1 MKINK
6 MRNAFAF
13 CMGCLALFVGCAGFT
28 EDVNGNVADDNS
40 SDVNQMESR
49 YALARVMQSG
59 KLERSAAGDSIT
71 IVLEINGGCVKEGE
85 SFAYDE
91 NFYFADSLT
100 FAYSFRSDTLLL
112 SRIYEPDPYEVD
124 QERYEESLI
133 WVGGTPGKLDGI
145 WKNTQCRYREEKMG
159 CMNDGYDQFLKF
171 DGDKVEYRVADREDY
186 DYMQTVFVNQLF
198 DFLGN
203 GGSIQL
209 ETPYYYSDTKFGQE
223 QSGISILEKTN
234 TTVKFTHADLTFE
247 LSVDYAH
254 YRDSLHV
261 TLKSGDVSCV
271 GTVRDM
277 DDVLPGMCSDD
288 NADYLWKSSS
298 GAYTYERMN
307 SSEFETC
314 IDGILGRKREL

>member
-1 MKINK
+1 MNK
-6 MRNAFAF
+6 MRNIFAF
-13 CMGCLALFVGCAGFT
+13 CLGCLALFVGCAGFT
-28 EDVNGNVADDNS
+28 EDVNGDVADDNPV
-40 SDVNQMESR
+40 DVRQIESQ
-49 YALARVMQSG
+49 YALARIAQSG
-59 KLERSAAGDSIT
+59 KVERSSAGDSIT
-71 IVLEINGGCVKEGE
+71 IVFEMNGGCVKEGE
-85 SFAYDE
+85 SFAYDQ

-100 FAYSFRSDTLLL
+100 FAYSFRGDTLLL
-112 SRIYEPDPYEVD
+112 SRTYEPDPYEVD
-124 QERYEESLI
+124 QERYEESFI
-133 WVGGTPGKLDGI
+133 WVGGTSGKLDGI
-145 WKNTQCRYREEKMG
+145 WKNTQCRYHEEKMG
-159 CMNDGYDQFLKF
+159 CMSDGYDQFLKF
-171 DGDKVEYRVADREDY
+171 YGDKVEYRFADREDY
-186 DYMQTVFVNQLF
+186 DYMQTVFVDQLF

-223 QSGISILEKTN
+223 SSGISILEKTN

-254 YRDSLHV
+254 YKDSLHV